1 MTVIIYEVF
10 YFFEGI
16 YFRKPLKSEC
26 LILEIYSKYN
36 PVNTRRRFNVDTT
49 SYDVV
54 RRLIDVETTSCVYR
68 EPLSNLLNG
77 VLYFSFTSLL
87 KKWAKEKRRW
97 YLSKEQKRKTKYC
110 YHNEI
115 CKWKKHQLFHWSW
128 NYKGVLWIT
137 VFKKKI

>member
-36 PVNTRRRFNVDTT
+36 PVNARRRFNVDTT

-54 RRLIDVETTSCVYR
+54 RRLIDVETTLCVYR

-77 VLYFSFTSLL
+77 VSYFSFTSSF
-87 KKWAKEKRRW
+87 KKWAKEKRRDTF
-97 YLSKEQKRKTKYC
+97 LRNKKEKQNIATIMKSVNGKRNSFS
-110 YHNEI
+110 NEAE
-115 CKWKKHQLFHWSW
+115 
-128 NYKGVLWIT
+128 IT
-137 VFKKKI
+137 RESFE